1 MWNLNFLIA
10 LLLIFLCSK
19 VNKPKRSSWKFKNT
33 ELRAFMEPL
42 CNKVI
47 WKKSTKTTKESFW
60 TWTILV
66 LTLSVHSYMIPVKE
80 QRIPYFL
87 KRSSHESSASVS
99 TDFYP
104 HESLGKGESLCKHHE
119 KQRKIFILLHRSS
132 SIAIQDVAID
142 ERNS

>member
-99 TDFYP
+99 TDFLSSWKLR
-104 HESLGKGESLCKHHE
+104 ER
-119 KQRKIFILLHRSS
+119 RKFMQTSRETKEDLHFTP
-132 SIAIQDVAID
+132 
-142 ERNS
+142 